1 MPAKSSKTHDSD
13 KTEKPSLKTGR
24 VKKTAT
30 EKAAPKAKKKLKP
43 AATRDVPG
51 KNKSAE
57 PNILKTGAVER
68 SAIEAGS
75 IAPPSGHLVSA
86 FAALKRKP
94 GAFSTHV
101 PVVTRLAPT
110 SGFKTP
116 PTLSPQIKPV
126 ATPHVERQPLQAVE
140 PQKSTPPLPSSSVAV
155 PPPLKSTPASQ
166 TPKPQ
171 ATPSL
176 AIPVARPVAP
186 ASPVKHSV
194 KVGLPPPVPVQ
205 GKIHTAKPAPQQ
217 QAAQT
222 SRPAP
227 AKPALR
233 VLEVPSIITVRELAE
248 KMELGP
254 NEVIKKLMALGI
266 FATINQRLEMDA
278 ATIIAQEF
286 GYELKVTA
294 MYKEEEIETIR
305 AQKESPEKLK
315 SRSPIVTVMGHVD
328 HGKTSLLDAIRS
340 SNVATGEAGGITQH
354 IGAYKVSTAK
364 GSLVF
369 LDTPGHEAFTAMRS
383 RGAKVTDIVVLVV
396 SAVDGVMPQTIEA
409 IDHAKAASVPIVVAV
424 NKIDL
429 PGANPQKIRQELSQ
443 YGLNPEEWGG
453 KTIFMDVSAKKR
465 LNLDRLLEM
474 IALQAELLDLK
485 ANPDRAAS
493 GVVLEAKM
501 DPQRG
506 SLATL
511 LVQSGT
517 LRVGDALVVGLC
529 YGKVKALVDD
539 CEMRIEQAGPS
550 TPVELLGLSKTPQA
564 GDVFSVVSSE
574 KEAREI
580 AEQRQRLNREQVLAH
595 QRHVSL
601 VSLKSQLGAQAKD
614 LNIILK
620 ADVQGSLQAL
630 RDSLEGL
637 STKECKVRI
646 VHAGLGSVNE
656 SDVLLASASNAIIFL
671 FNSASELRAR
681 ELSAREEVEIRS
693 YNIIYDLIADVKAGL
708 EGLLAP
714 EIVDVTIGK
723 ADVREIFPVKGN
735 ASAAGC
741 FVRDG
746 KVSRGALARVVRNGA
761 NVHEG
766 KIIGLKRFKDDVK
779 EVEKNLECGI
789 QIEGAP
795 AFQKGD
801 SLEIF
806 IKESRTRRLA
816 SAQRE

>member
-1 MPAKSSKTHDSD
+1 MPAKPPKKPVSD
-13 KTEKPSLKTGR
+13 KTEKSSAKTARAKKPALKT
-24 VKKTAT
+24 
-30 EKAAPKAKKKLKP
+30 AKKSKTSSTH
-43 AATRDVPG
+43 AASE
-51 KNKSAE
+51 KKKSTE
-57 PNILKTGAVER
+57 PNILKTSAVER
-68 SAIEAGS
+68 STSEEGS

-94 GAFSTHV
+94 GAFSTNV
-101 PVVTRLAPT
+101 PTVTRLAAT

-116 PTLSPQIKPV
+116 PTKSAAAPQPT
-126 ATPHVERQPLQAVE
+126 AARQPAKPTL
-140 PQKSTPPLPSSSVAV
+140 PQKPATTPLPSASAAAPVA
-155 PPPLKSTPASQ
+155 PPPLKSTPKPQVMPAPAVQAPRPATPATPVKPPVKFVPPPQARPPQKTHTPRPAPQPQ
-166 TPKPQ
+166 TPQ
-171 ATPSL
+171 A
-176 AIPVARPVAP
+176 ARPAP
-186 ASPVKHSV
+186 
-194 KVGLPPPVPVQ
+194 
-205 GKIHTAKPAPQQ
+205 TAKPAL
-217 QAAQT
+217 
-222 SRPAP
+222 
-227 AKPALR
+227 K
-233 VLEVPSIITVRELAE
+233 VLEAPSIITVRELAE

-294 MYKEEEIETIR
+294 MYKEEEIETVR

-340 SNVATGEAGGITQH
+340 ANVATGEAGGITQH
-354 IGAYKVSTAK
+354 IGAYKVSTSK

-369 LDTPGHEAFTAMRS
+369 LDPPGHEAFTAMRS
-383 RGAKVTDIVVLVV
+383 RGAKVTAIVVLVV

-409 IDHAKAASVPIVVAV
+409 IDHAKAAGVPIVVAV

-443 YGLNPEEWGG
+443 HGLNPEEWGG

-474 IALQAELLDLK
+474 ISLQAELLDLK

-529 YGKVKALVDD
+529 HGKVKALLDD
-539 CEMRIEQAGPS
+539 HKTRIEQAGPS

-564 GDVFSVVSSE
+564 GDVFNVVSSE

-601 VSLKSQLGAQAKD
+601 VSLKSHIGAQAKD
-614 LNIILK
+614 LNLILK

-637 STKECKVRI
+637 STKECQVRI
-646 VHAGLGSVNE
+646 VHAGLGSANE

-671 FNSASELRAR
+671 FNSSSESRAR
-681 ELSAREEVEIRS
+681 ELASREEVEIRS

-714 EIVDVTIGK
+714 EIVEVTIGK
-723 ADVREIFPVKGN
+723 AEVREIFPAKGN
-735 ASAAGC
+735 SFVAGC
-741 FVRDG
+741 FIRDG
-746 KVSRGALARVVRNGA
+746 KVSRGALARIIRNGA
-761 NVHEG
+761 SVHEG
-766 KIIGLKRFKDDVK
+766 KITGLKRFKDDVK

-789 QIEGAP
+789 QIDGSP
-795 AFQKGD
+795 VFQKGD
-801 SLEIF
+801 SIEIF